1 MFFAEPHKSGDEFN
15 SPVLGVGVFR
25 GWVTFSSLLSVV
37 EVEVEDKV
45 EASYGFVVGVDVNLV
60 TVDLMLVV

>member
-37 EVEVEDKV
+37 EVEDKV